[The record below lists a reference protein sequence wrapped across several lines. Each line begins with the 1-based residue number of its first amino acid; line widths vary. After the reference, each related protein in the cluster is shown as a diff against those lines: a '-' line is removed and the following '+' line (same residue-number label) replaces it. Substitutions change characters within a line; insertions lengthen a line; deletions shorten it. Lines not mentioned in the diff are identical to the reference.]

1 MREVDVKSEPKGTSS
16 VQNCGVVTEV
26 RDFAELDECER
37 VIASYERCR
46 EMHGH
51 KVGDGFF
58 DFRVLWINSF
68 PAAENE
74 TRRILQ
80 SWRRRA
86 VEVLRQSAG
95 VPLYSDTVQVVRWTG
110 QAMPPHQ
117 DDQHPHGRPHKTPW
131 RKWASIIYLNDDF
144 DGGEIYFPESAN
156 VYRPIAGALI
166 FFEGCRWHGVRAVT
180 RGIRYT
186 SPSWYSIDSTHEDRY
201 AHAEY

>member
-1 MREVDVKSEPKGTSS
+1 VKSELRGISS
-16 VQNCGVVTEV
+16 ISKPGVVTEV

-46 EMHGH
+46 EAHSH

-68 PAAENE
+68 PTAENE

-80 SWRRRA
+80 SWRKRA
-86 VEVLRQSAG
+86 VEVLRQSVG

-110 QAMPPHQ
+110 QVMPPHQ
-117 DDQHPHGRPHKTPW
+117 DDRHPDGRPHKTPW

-144 DGGEIYFPESAN
+144 DGGEIYFPETAN

-166 FFEGCRWHGVRAVT
+166 FFEGCLWHGVQPVS

-186 SPSWYSIDSTHEDRY
+186 SPSWYSTNPAHEDRY
-201 AHAEY
+201 ARVEY